1 MFKHILAPHDGSPLS
16 DQALVRAVELAR
28 LTAARLTLFN
38 ATAEPPFPVTNFG
51 EEGRYD
57 PERAR
62 RFTAEADAH
71 GRSIVAAALEQARAA
86 GVAADVVLKASD
98 NPHRAIIETAEALGC
113 DLIVMAS
120 HGRRGINALLLGS
133 ETNKVL
139 THCRIPVLVCR

>member
-16 DQALVRAVELAR
+16 DQALARAVELAR

-38 ATAEPPFPVTNFG
+38 ATAEPPYPVTNFG

-62 RFTAEADAH
+62 RFSAEADSH
-71 GRSIVAAALEQARAA
+71 GRSIVAAAVEQARTA

>member
-16 DQALVRAVELAR
+16 DRTLARAVELAR
-28 LTAARLTLFN
+28 TLGARLTVFN
-38 ATAEPPFPVTNFG
+38 ATAEAPYPVTNFG

-71 GRSIVAAALEQARAA
+71 GRAIVAPAAEQARAA
-86 GVAADVVLKASD
+86 GVAVDIVLKTSD
-98 NPHRAIIETAEALGC
+98 NPHLAIIETAEERGC